1 MSDASGFVTPPPA
14 EPRRPPWLKQAAF
27 ALGAAVDEDWA
38 AANRTVTQIARTHGV
53 NAIPDVLLA
62 FIDTMIAQTG
72 APSMPDQ
79 VAFQAENGGA
89 IQSADEVPPAV
100 AWAGRLMM
108 ARARDDQD
116 TFEALIHSC
125 RTDEE
130 WTANCSAV
138 LSMCALNIRRA
149 QEVAR
154 G

>member
-1 MSDASGFVTPPPA
+1 MADTSMP
-14 EPRRPPWLKQAAF
+14 PPWLKQAAF
-27 ALGAAVDEDWA
+27 ALHAAVDEDWPT
-38 AANRTVTQIARTHGV
+38 ANRIVTQIARTHGV
-53 NAIPDVLLA
+53 NAIPNVLLA

-79 VAFQAENGGA
+79 VAFESESGA

-108 ARARDDQD
+108 ARARDDQS
-116 TFEALIHSC
+116 TFKALIHTA

-149 QEVAR
+149 KEASR